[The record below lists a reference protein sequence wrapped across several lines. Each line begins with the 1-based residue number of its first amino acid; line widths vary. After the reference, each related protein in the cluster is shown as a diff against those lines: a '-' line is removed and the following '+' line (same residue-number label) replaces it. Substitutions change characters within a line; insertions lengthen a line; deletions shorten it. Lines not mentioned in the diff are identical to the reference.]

1 MNNATLVLGCACGL
15 ATGAFINVPTAVGV
29 RSYCTGVGCTTNGG
43 AYVGLSESE
52 TAHLP
57 PKTATG
63 GTVGGKA
70 YKPGTVYQYSTVLR
84 CDGNGPDHQEFICPN
99 ALNYCQQVQ
108 QVPGP
113 WVFIYRRV
121 DTGADVYGPWEQAGT
136 TCYPDV
142 VPGKRAPQLTLAMIE
157 HAWSV
162 TPFAKPQVSI
172 QPVGNR
178 TLVTLPTYFRASW
191 PDAGYAPG
199 EVRTVTLV
207 GHAVRIK
214 PTLKSN
220 TFDFG
225 DGSTSGPTR
234 SMGGTYPAG
243 DIRHAYDAPGSFT
256 TSVRTTYGGQ
266 YSVDGGAWADLPGTT
281 VVAGPAEPL
290 RVLTSTNRLY

>member
-1 MNNATLVLGCACGL
+1 MVRATIHSALVLVAYAALAGHASPPQGKCGFL
-15 ATGAFINVPTAVGV
+15 VCQVSGGG
-29 RSYCTGVGCTTNGG
+29 SY
-43 AYVGLSESE
+43 AGLSESD

-63 GTVGGKA
+63 GTVGSKS
-70 YKPGTVYQYSTVLR
+70 YKPGTAYQYSTVLR
-84 CDGNGPDHQEFICPN
+84 CAGNGPDHQEFICPN
-99 ALNYCQQVQ
+99 ALEYCQKVQ
-108 QVPGP
+108 HVPGP

-121 DTGADVYGPWEQAGT
+121 DTGANVFGPWESPGT
-136 TCYPDV
+136 TCYPNV
-142 VPGKRAPQLTLAMIE
+142 LPGKHKPQLTLEMIE

-162 TPFAKPQVSI
+162 TPFAKPQLSI
-172 QPVGNR
+172 QPVNNR
-178 TLVTLPTYFRASW
+178 TLVTLPTYFQASW
-191 PDAGYAPG
+191 PVVGYAPG

-220 TFDFG
+220 TFVFG
-225 DGSTSGPTR
+225 DGATSGPTH

-243 DIRHAYDAPGSFT
+243 DIRHAYDAPGSFS

-266 YSVDGGAWADLPGTT
+266 YSVDGGQWTDLPGMT